1 MPKIEIYEEPFYRA
15 LGRKYGDEELIE
27 LLTAAK
33 AELDEH
39 VEDEGL
45 LKIELNDT
53 NRPDLWSMAGLAR
66 QLNIYRGEPIA
77 GYDFFS
83 TKDKLKDYG
92 SRVVQ
97 VDAALKSIRPY
108 FASFVARGR
117 VLDESQLKDLIQT
130 QEKLCWNYG
139 RKRSS
144 ISMGVYR
151 ADLIT
156 FPVKYRAVDPDA
168 TSFVPLDM
176 EKKLSLRQILREHPK
191 GVEYG
196 FIVSGNSLFPFLED
210 SKGDVL
216 SFPPIINSAYLGAV
230 KVGDSEHLIEMT
242 GTDMESLLH
251 ATSIV
256 ACDMADEG
264 YEIMPVKVIYPFDTP
279 YGKEIV
285 TPYYFQSDVTMDI
298 DYAVKLLGD
307 EISAEEGAGF
317 VLKMGSKVRVKGSA
331 LTVTPPPYR
340 NDFLHPVDIVEEIMI
355 GRGMDSFKPVWP
367 EDFTVGRLS
376 ETESYNRRIREIMV
390 GLGYQEMIYN
400 YLGSRRDFVERMNLG
415 GEDIIEI
422 ANPMTENYEIVRNS
436 QLPNLLSSEAV
447 SSNGV
452 YPHRIFEAG
461 KIAYKDSSANY
472 GSVTRN
478 TLSFLIA
485 DSEAGFNDANSH
497 LSALFF
503 YLTREYSLHDVE
515 DPRFITGRV
524 GEIICDG
531 VKLGIIGEFH
541 PAILDNWGIQ
551 MPCVGAEIDIDLLMG
566 KEQEGGFHG

>member
-1 MPKIEIYEEPFYRA
+1 MPKVEIYKEPFYRA

-27 LLTAAK
+27 LLTTAK

-66 QLNIYRGEPIA
+66 QLNIYLGAPIT

-83 TKDKLKDYG
+83 TKDELRDYG
-92 SRVVQ
+92 SRVIE
-97 VDAALKSIRPY
+97 VDAALKDIRPY
-108 FASFVARGR
+108 FAAFVARGKAI
-117 VLDESQLKDLIQT
+117 DEPQLKDLIQT

-139 RKRSS
+139 RRRSS

-151 ADLIT
+151 ADLID
-156 FPVKYRAVDPDA
+156 FPIRYRAVDPDA

-176 EKKLSLRQILREHPK
+176 DRELSLRQILTEHPK

-196 FIVSGNSLFPFLED
+196 YIVADYSLFPFLED
-210 SKGDVL
+210 GKGEVL
-216 SFPPIINSAYLGAV
+216 SFPPIINSAHLGAV

-251 ATSIV
+251 AASIV

-264 YEIMPVKVIYPFDTP
+264 YEILPVKVIYPFDTP

-285 TPYYFQSDVTMDI
+285 TPYYFQSEVTLDI
-298 DYAVKLLGD
+298 DYATKLLG
-307 EISAEEGAGF
+307 EELTIEDGVRF
-317 VLKMGSKVRVKGSA
+317 VLKMGNKVTVEGSS

-376 ETESYNRRIREIMV
+376 EAEINNRRIREIMV

-400 YLGSRRDFVERMNLG
+400 YLGSRRDFMERMNLN

-436 QLPNLLSSEAV
+436 QLPNLLSSESV
-447 SSNGV
+447 SANAV
-452 YPHRIFEAG
+452 YPHCIFEIG
-461 KIAYKDSSANY
+461 KIAYKDSSENY
-472 GSVTRN
+472 GSVTQN

-485 DSEAGFNDANSH
+485 DVEAGFNDANSH

-503 YLTREYSLHDVE
+503 YLTREYSLQEVE

-524 GEIICDG
+524 GGIICNG

-566 KEQEGGFHG
+566 KE

>member
-15 LGRKYGDEELIE
+15 LGRKYGNEELIE

-66 QLNIYRGEPIA
+66 QLNIYLGAPIT

-83 TKDKLKDYG
+83 TKEELKDYG
-92 SRVVQ
+92 SRVVE

-108 FASFVARGR
+108 FAAFVARGKAI
-117 VLDESQLKDLIQT
+117 DEPQLKDLIQT

-139 RKRSS
+139 RRRSS

-151 ADLIT
+151 ADMIT
-156 FPVKYRAVDPDA
+156 FPIKYRAADPDA

-176 EKKLSLRQILREHPK
+176 EKELSLRQILTEHPK

-196 FIVSGNSLFPFLED
+196 SIVADYSLFPFLED
-210 SKGDVL
+210 SKGEVL
-216 SFPPIINSAYLGAV
+216 SFPPIINSAHLGAV

-264 YEIMPVKVIYPFDTP
+264 YDILPVKVIYPFATP

-285 TPYYFQSDVTMDI
+285 TPYYFQSEVTLDI
-298 DYAVKLLGD
+298 DDAAKLLG
-307 EISAEEGAGF
+307 EKLTAEDGARF
-317 VLKMGSKVRVKGSA
+317 VLKMGSRINVEGSA

-376 ETESYNRRIREIMV
+376 ETEIYNRRIREIMV

-400 YLGSRRDFVERMNLG
+400 YLGSRRDFIERMNLN

-436 QLPNLLSSEAV
+436 QLPNLLSSESV
-447 SSNGV
+447 SANGV
-452 YPHRIFEAG
+452 YPHCIFEIG
-461 KIAYKDSSANY
+461 KIAYKDSSENY
-472 GSVTRN
+472 GSVTQN

-485 DSEAGFNDANSH
+485 DGEAGFNDANSH

-503 YLTREYSLHDVE
+503 YLTREYSLHEVE

-524 GEIICDG
+524 GQIICNG

-541 PAILDNWGIQ
+541 PAVLDNWGIQ

-566 KEQEGGFHG
+566 KE